1 MSEQQDPYNPED
13 TETEPDD
20 QGPGTGETVKEE
32 GGFVSPH
39 QTESAHHERG
49 LRQVDDLLEGPAGV
63 THRVRP
69 SHPTESQMCGRSPE
83 REEQPAT

>member
-39 QTESAHHERG
+39 QTESAQED
-49 LRQVDDLLEGPAGV
+49 VEPEG
-63 THRVRP
+63 
-69 SHPTESQMCGRSPE
+69 Q
-83 REEQPAT
+83 QPDGSNDETKG